1 MDSNSS
7 IPLKS
12 CLKASQIRK
21 IEGKTIGK
29 DGKPMCA
36 IRKPVRVISSCD
48 ENPNVAG
55 DSSLKDK
62 TSQSVNVTKEA
73 GETSLNDFELR
84 NEVSV
89 EGAAVAIPYEA
100 NGKRIAQFESKEG
113 MDKVLENGPWLIQTV
128 PLILNVWSLNTD
140 LKKAEVKKTSV
151 WIKLHH
157 LPIVTYSEGK
167 STYARALIE
176 VSAENELFGIFDKCP
191 KLPKEVPAAKV
202 EMRALLSK
210 KRNHQEKKSSKTKQI
225 HVLDEEGKED
235 EMYSDAILQTNDVL
249 NVSDNE
255 VDEVILVETR
265 GATWNIR
272 GLNFFP
278 KQNEVRHIIF
288 EYNLSICVILESH
301 VADSNLH
308 RLCSLVFRHWDW
320 ASNGAWCRKGNF
332 NAALFIDDS
341 TASGSNVDIAM
352 REFRDCIEDIE
363 VLDVQCTGLQY
374 TWNQKPKGMNG
385 MLKKLDRVM
394 ANIEFNDH
402 FVGAHAIFKPYRI
415 SDHSPSVLC
424 IPMLSRV
431 KPRPFKFF
439 NILTTHE
446 KFLDV
451 VKGNWEQ
458 QTLLDADPFNAI
470 LRERE
475 ASCVVEF
482 NEAVLLEERFLKQK
496 AKIQWLKEEGVVFEN
511 DMVPNAFI
519 AHYESFLGLAGETY
533 GFNVINL
540 FNSCL
545 NEQEANDM
553 VRNVT
558 AQEVKE
564 AFFSIGDDKSPGPDG
579 YTAAFFKEAWN
590 VVANDVTNVIC
601 EFFRN
606 GTLLKELN
614 HTIIALIPKVKN
626 PTRVVDYRPISCC
639 NVLFKCIS
647 KIIANRIKHSLMTLV
662 SPNQS
667 AFIPGRSITDNILLT
682 QELMHNYHLDQG
694 TPRCAFKVDIQK
706 AYDTVDW
713 NFLRLVLYGF
723 GFHERMIA
731 WIMECV
737 TSTSYSICVHGSL
750 HGYFQG
756 KRGLRQGDPLSP
768 YLFTLVMEVLTLM
781 IKRKVQESDLFTYHR
796 FCSKMELINLCFADD
811 LFLFAYGDVQS
822 ASVIKEAL
830 DEFKQASGLIPSLPK
845 STTYF
850 CNVLNHVKLSILQV
864 LLFEEGKLPVKY
876 LGVPL
881 VSSRLMIRD
890 CNKLIDRVQIRIQ
903 D

>member
-1 MDSNSS
+1 MWR
-7 IPLKS
+7 
-12 CLKASQIRK
+12 IR
-21 IEGKTIGK
+21 IFIGYVLLYLDIGIGHQMELGVGK
-29 DGKPMCA
+29 ME
-36 IRKPVRVISSCD
+36 RKEIFCSFVYAHNKYNQRR
-48 ENPNVAG
+48 
-55 DSSLKDK
+55 SLW
-62 TSQSVNVTKEA
+62 
-73 GETSLNDFELR
+73 R
-84 NEVSV
+84 N
-89 EGAAVAIPYEA
+89 
-100 NGKRIAQFESKEG
+100 
-113 MDKVLENGPWLIQTV
+113 
-128 PLILNVWSLNTD
+128 
-140 LKKAEVKKTSV
+140 
-151 WIKLHH
+151 
-157 LPIVTYSEGK
+157 
-167 STYARALIE
+167 
-176 VSAENELFGIFDKCP
+176 
-191 KLPKEVPAAKV
+191 
-202 EMRALLSK
+202 LSK
-210 KRNHQEKKSSKTKQI
+210 HKVYI
-225 HVLDEEGKED
+225 HGRPWC
-235 EMYSDAILQTNDVL
+235 ILGD
-249 NVSDNE
+249 
-255 VDEVILVETR
+255 
-265 GATWNIR
+265 
-272 GLNFFP
+272 
-278 KQNEVRHIIF
+278 
-288 EYNLSICVILESH
+288 
-301 VADSNLH
+301 
-308 RLCSLVFRHWDW
+308 
-320 ASNGAWCRKGNF
+320 F
-332 NAALFIDDS
+332 NAALFMDDS

-374 TWNQKPKGMNG
+374 TWNQNPKGMNG

-394 ANIEFNDH
+394 ANIEFYDH
-402 FVGAHAIFKPYRI
+402 FVGTHAIFKPYLI

-424 IPMLSRV
+424 IPTLSRV

-451 VKGNWEQ
+451 VRELGAAGNLHANVSRVRAELDSI
-458 QTLLDADPFNAI
+458 QTLLDADPFNAM

-496 AKIQWLKEEGVVFEN
+496 AKIQWIKDGDSNSAYFHKAVKSHTSRSRIDAVTNSEGVVFEN
-511 DMVPNAFI
+511 DMVPNAFVV
-519 AHYESFLGLAGETY
+519 HYESFLGLAGETH

-579 YTAAFFKEAWN
+579 FSAAFFKEAWN
-590 VVANDVTNVIC
+590 VVANDVTNAIC

-639 NVLFKCIS
+639 NVLFKCI
-647 KIIANRIKHSLMTLV
+647 N
-662 SPNQS
+662 
-667 AFIPGRSITDNILLT
+667 
-682 QELMHNYHLDQG
+682 LMHNYHLDRG

-713 NFLRLVLYGF
+713 NFLCLVLHGF

-737 TSTSYSICVHGSL
+737 TSTSYSICVDGSL

-781 IKRKVQESDLFTYHR
+781 IKRNVQESYLFTYHR
-796 FCSKMELINLCFADD
+796 FCSKMELINLCFTDD

-845 STTYF
+845 STAYF

-864 LLFEEGKLPVKY
+864 LPFEEGKLPVKY

-890 CNKLIDRVQIRIQ
+890 CNELIDRVQIRIQ
-903 D
+903 DWKNKSLSIAGRLQLIQSVLGSMHIYWASVFILPSRVLLNIEQLMRNFLWCHGNGGKGKSKVAWEVVCLPKVKWIHEYKLNGHNFWDIPLRGNMSWGWRKILKLRPLIREFIWHKIGNSAATSLCLNLHSKVKEVILNGSWLWPPYLLAKYPFLSECHVPLLDDTPDSLVWRNSQGRIKRFSVTQVSSDIRNRDSKVNWMKVLAGMESFPLNVYDVISDLMPIAS